1 MITAP
6 NEGNHKNQYG
16 QRQHGRNG
24 KIFGC
29 FTATLFFF
37 SQNGTASLSV
47 LLYHAARPVSRRSGE
62 YCPGNGFSCLETGPA
77 RGQGLEI
84 LYGL

>member
-37 SQNGTASLSV
+37 SQNGTASLSI
-47 LLYHAARPVSRRSGE
+47 LLYHAVRPVSRRLHE
-62 YCPGNGFSCLETGPA
+62 YCPGNRFCRFKAGW
-77 RGQGLEI
+77 
-84 LYGL
+84 